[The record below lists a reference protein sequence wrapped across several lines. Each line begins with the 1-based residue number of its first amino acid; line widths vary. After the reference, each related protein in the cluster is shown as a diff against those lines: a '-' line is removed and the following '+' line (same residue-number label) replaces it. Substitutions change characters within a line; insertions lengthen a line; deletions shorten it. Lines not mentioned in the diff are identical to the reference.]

1 MLQVIPEFLHVANV
15 YLESHSIDET
25 AARLKISPLRVQE
38 ILNDK
43 QTKEYLNQIYLES
56 GFRNKF
62 TLANTVD
69 ELIKQKLQEAQET
82 GFYTKA
88 DLMDLLE
95 FSHKLRMDEEKR
107 TQQTAK
113 TPNVQINEFGQGNY
127 GELMKKLIGVK

>member
-1 MLQVIPEFLHVANV
+1 MLQVLPEFLHVANV

-25 AARLKISPLRVQE
+25 ATRLRITPHRVQE

-43 QTKEYLNQIYLES
+43 QTKEYLNQVYLES

-95 FSHKLRMDEEKR
+95 FAHKLRMDEEKR
-107 TQQTAK
+107 HTSK
-113 TPNVQINEFGQGNY
+113 TTNVQINEFGQGNY

>member
-15 YLESHSIDET
+15 YLESHSIEET
-25 AARLKISPLRVQE
+25 ALRLKISPLRVQE

-43 QTKEYLNQIYLES
+43 QTKEYLNQIYIES

-69 ELIKQKLQEAQET
+69 EIIRQKLQEAQET

-88 DLMDLLE
+88 DLLELLQ

-107 TQQTAK
+107 TTSK
-113 TPNVQINEFGQGNY
+113 TTNVQINEFGQGNY

>member
-25 AARLKISPLRVQE
+25 ATRLKISPLRVQE

-113 TPNVQINEFGQGNY
+113 TTNVQINEFGQGNY